1 MMRKIERDNT
11 SLMKAGQDLVVAGF
25 AGLAGSRIIS
35 EAKHEELLQWFSEE
49 YLEMTMPR
57 AAVPDDL
64 DMDFWKKFGATE
76 CEPVGEG
83 GILTAIWNLS
93 GAYETGVEFALRRIP
108 VAQETIEIC
117 ERFELNPYR
126 LYSAGCY
133 LLAAENGGQMVQALA
148 AEGIPAQ
155 VIGKVNRGIA
165 REIINAE
172 SRGYLDRPQKDEL
185 YKVMILSEAI
195 TVIEQFHI

>member
-49 YLEMTMPR
+49 YLEMTMAR

>member
-49 YLEMTMPR
+49 YLEMTMAR

-93 GAYETGVEFALRRIP
+93 GAYETGVEFALRCIP

>member
-49 YLEMTMPR
+49 YLEMTMAR

-93 GAYETGVEFALRRIP
+93 GAYETGVEFALCRIP

>member
-1 MMRKIERDNT
+1 MMRKIERENT
-11 SLMKAGQDLVVAGF
+11 GLLRAGQDLVVAGF

-35 EAKHEELLQWFSEE
+35 EKRQEELSQWFSEE
-49 YLEMTMPR
+49 YLEMS
-57 AAVPDDL
+57 AARPSVPEGL
-64 DMDFWKKFGATE
+64 PMDFWKKFGAVE
-76 CEPVGEG
+76 CEPAGEG

-93 GAYETGVEFALRRIP
+93 GAYETGVEVELRQIL

-133 LLAAENGGQMVQALA
+133 LLAAENGGQLVRALA
-148 AEGIPAQ
+148 EEQIPAQ
-155 VIGKVNRGIA
+155 VIGRVNRGIA
-165 REIINAE
+165 REIINGE

-185 YKVMILSEAI
+185 HKAVSYIK
-195 TVIEQFHI
+195 

>member
-11 SLMKAGQDLVVAGF
+11 GLMKAGQDLIVAGF
-25 AGLAGSRIIS
+25 AGLSGSRVIIK
-35 EAKHEELLQWFSEE
+35 AKREDLLQWFSEE
-49 YLEMTMPR
+49 YLEMTMAR
-57 AAVPDDL
+57 ETVEDGL
-64 DMDFWKKFGATE
+64 NMNFWKKYGATE

-126 LYSAGCY
+126 LYSASCY
-133 LLAAENGGQMVQALA
+133 LLAADNGGQMVQAL
-148 AEGIPAQ
+148 EEDGIQAQ

-165 REIINAE
+165 REIVGAE
-172 SRGYLDRPQKDEL
+172 SHGYLDRPQKDEL
-185 YKVMILSEAI
+185 YKVVTLSEAI
-195 TVIEQFHI
+195 IIIEQFHI